1 MLCVAEAVS
10 AALIPVVRFVY
21 VREDG
26 APFAKCPVLMYAAAH
41 APVAIPFE
49 LFATGGNP
57 GVNVAAACAAAA
69 LAALP
74 AAPGDKLPEPDEAPA
89 SLAVVFNARQDE
101 LYDT

>member
-26 APFAKCPVLMYAAAH
+26 APFAKCPVLMYATAH

-57 GVNVAAACAAAA
+57 GGNGAQNREGRGLRVWRNHC
-69 LAALP
+69 
-74 AAPGDKLPEPDEAPA
+74 EAG
-89 SLAVVFNARQDE
+89 STYRCS
-101 LYDT
+101 